1 MIETLERQAIS
12 VLPIA
17 AVHGEHLTKVV
28 RRLAAGSE
36 TLGGLLLMANLLW
49 QKHLGMTIPW
59 WFIGL
64 GEAAGAFSFTGG
76 ILLWREPSRAR
87 GLTRHPV
94 ASDSAGPGEAR
105 RLLIRRWC
113 STERDRAPQSL
124 FVSRGILPEHFT
136 AVAFDLGLDGRR
148 ARNSPRMLEGR
159 SDSQIR
165 SAIST
170 IRQRTDWFRLAS
182 AFFH

>member
-1 MIETLERQAIS
+1 
-12 VLPIA
+12 
-17 AVHGEHLTKVV
+17 
-28 RRLAAGSE
+28 
-36 TLGGLLLMANLLW
+36 MANLLW

-148 ARNSPRMLEGR
+148 KPIFLGGCYPAYGPVVFTTAFEYASNRTESGASSVDATPDLVSSPV
-159 SDSQIR
+159 
-165 SAIST
+165 SAPPNNLSGATSIVMQPT
-170 IRQRTDWFRLAS
+170 PA
-182 AFFH
+182 